1 MKKAMLF
8 SLVVLAMMVLSCQ
21 NAGNKTETVDNATT
35 TEQDYQSEA
44 YIKQSIEEM
53 MQMDLGY
60 STSSLLSAEMAAS
73 QEHACNVFYEGDY
86 FFGFAWN
93 TGLLDACGEV
103 AEPEAKIV
111 DVKVT
116 DATHSMVDMRWV
128 DEPCYDLPYTLQ
140 LVWEDGQWKI
150 DDVVYYEE
158 YEGMDERWNTLRGRC
173 DAFYESMLEQYTTQP
188 ADEINAFLLS
198 NQPEEAYYTDS
209 DYAVSNAQYLQ
220 KEIERLKSCHE
231 LFKQNQGY
239 TEEMG
244 RQIDAMIAG
253 MESHL
258 AQ

>member
-1 MKKAMLF
+1 MKRNQMLLF
-8 SLVVLAMMVLSCQ
+8 LLLAVMVMSCQ
-21 NAGNKTETVDNATT
+21 NSGNKTETVDNTVT

-44 YIKQSIEEM
+44 FIKQAVEEM
-53 MQMDLGY
+53 MQMDLAY
-60 STSSLLSAEMAAS
+60 STSPLLSTEMAAL
-73 QEHACNVFYEGDY
+73 QERACNVCYEGDY

-103 AEPEAKIV
+103 AVPEAKIV
-111 DVKVT
+111 DAKVT
-116 DATHSMVDMRWV
+116 DATHSMVNMRWV

-150 DDVVYYEE
+150 DDVVYYDE
-158 YEGMDERWNTLRGRC
+158 YEGMDERLNTLRGRC
-173 DAFYESMLEQYTTQP
+173 DVFYESMLEQYTTQP

-209 DYAVSNAQYLQ
+209 EFAVSNTQYLQ
-220 KEIERLKSCHE
+220 KEIERLKCCHE

-258 AQ
+258 AR